1 MILLKLLKTVLVFTF
16 SHLFTCLC
24 RPYLEGIV
32 SLERQFHKE
41 QLWYDT
47 VKIMT
52 ALWTR
57 VNQCIE
63 NGATL
68 IEGGHWTKY
77 LMK

>member
-1 MILLKLLKTVLVFTF
+1 MILLNLLKQSWSLLFLIYLLV
-16 SHLFTCLC
+16 
-24 RPYLEGIV
+24 YA
-32 SLERQFHKE
+32 RQFHKE
-41 QLWYDT
+41 QLWNDT

-63 NGATL
+63 NGVTL
-68 IEGGHWTKY
+68 IEGGNWTKY